1 MGRGGKQMAKKRVT
15 LSFPQ
20 ELIKEPVIF
29 RMAKQY
35 DLVPNIRRAK
45 VTPTLGEVTLELSGR
60 EENLQR
66 GIKHLEQL
74 GVKVEPV
81 VGDIVE

>member
-1 MGRGGKQMAKKRVT
+1 MAKKKIT
-15 LSFPQ
+15 LTFPQ
-20 ELIKEPVIF
+20 ELIKEPIIF
-29 RMAKQY
+29 RVAKQF

-45 VTPTLGEVTLELSGR
+45 VTETVGEVTLELSGS
-60 EENLQR
+60 EGDLEG

-81 VGDIVE
+81 VGDLVE

>member
-1 MGRGGKQMAKKRVT
+1 MAKKRVT
-15 LSFPQ
+15 LTFPQ

-45 VTPTLGEVTLELSGR
+45 VTETVGEVTLELSGS
-60 EENLQR
+60 EEDLQR

>member
-1 MGRGGKQMAKKRVT
+1 MAKKKIT
-15 LSFPQ
+15 LTFPQ

-29 RMAKQY
+29 RVAKQF

-45 VTPTLGEVTLELSGR
+45 VTETVGEVTLELSGS
-60 EENLQR
+60 EENLER

-81 VGDIVE
+81 VGDLVE

>member
-1 MGRGGKQMAKKRVT
+1 MAKKKIT
-15 LSFPQ
+15 LTFS
-20 ELIKEPVIF
+20 EALIKEPVIF
-29 RMAKQY
+29 RVAKQF

-45 VTPTLGEVTLELSGR
+45 ITETVGEVTLELSGS
-60 EENLQR
+60 EENLER

-81 VGDIVE
+81 VGDLVE

>member
-1 MGRGGKQMAKKRVT
+1 MAKKKIT
-15 LSFPQ
+15 LTFPQ
-20 ELIKEPVIF
+20 ELIKEPIIF
-29 RMAKQY
+29 RVAKQF

-45 VTPTLGEVTLELSGR
+45 VTETVGEVTLELSGS
-60 EENLQR
+60 EEDLER

-81 VGDIVE
+81 VGDLVE

>member
-1 MGRGGKQMAKKRVT
+1 MAKKKIT
-15 LSFPQ
+15 LTFPQ

-29 RMAKQY
+29 RVAKQF

-45 VTPTLGEVTLELSGR
+45 VTETVGEVTLELSGS
-60 EENLQR
+60 EEDLER

-81 VGDIVE
+81 VGDLVE